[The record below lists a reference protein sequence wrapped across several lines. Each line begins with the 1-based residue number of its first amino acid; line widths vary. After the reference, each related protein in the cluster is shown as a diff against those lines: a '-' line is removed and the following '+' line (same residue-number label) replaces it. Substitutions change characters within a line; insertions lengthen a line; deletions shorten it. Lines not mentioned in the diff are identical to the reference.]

1 MQQLLNLMETLEQQN
16 AIKKDYLA
24 ASGTLSFVGG
34 QLVMV
39 HAGTSVN
46 FTPTPHF
53 HAQMAE
59 KLSIPKGYY
68 DRMREKALGL
78 LDDNVNHWLSDEGK
92 NLLVR
97 AFEPGEGDNVA
108 RALLSDRYNMI
119 DNMEVLLE
127 TLDAIKATGIPVNVA
142 GAELSDTR
150 MFLRIT
156 CPEIEVQATEM
167 LKAYR
172 KAIAAGS
179 SVITGFELQN
189 SEIGCGTFQI
199 SPRAVVLACQNG
211 LIKTNDA
218 LRRVH
223 LGGKMDELGFYNNPE
238 VKKANREL
246 VKKQVSHAVKTF
258 LSKDYLTKLVQSF
271 TELGDKKIE
280 APIPQVIEVI
290 ASEYSITQERKNRI
304 LDYFID
310 GGDRRRIG
318 IVNAIT
324 EEVQELTE
332 DIDLKHDSEAIT
344 YDLLTKFDKIEAAA
358 FKLERSAN

>member
-1 MQQLLNLMETLEQQN
+1 MQQLQSLIETLESQN
-16 AIKKDYLA
+16 DIKKDYLS
-24 ASGTLSFVGG
+24 ASGSLSFVNG
-34 QLVMV
+34 QLVMA
-39 HAGTSVN
+39 HAGTNVK

-68 DRMREKALGL
+68 DRMREKALNL

-119 DNMEVLLE
+119 DNLEVLME
-127 TLDAIKATGIPVNVA
+127 TLDAIKATGIPVDVI

-167 LKAYR
+167 LRAYR
-172 KAIAAGS
+172 RAIEAGS

-199 SPRAVVLACQNG
+199 APRAVVLACKNG

-238 VKKANREL
+238 VKKANMEL

-258 LSKDYLTKLVQSF
+258 LSKDYLTRLVDSF
-271 TELGDKKIE
+271 TELGAKKIE
-280 APIPQVIEVI
+280 APIQAVVEVI
-290 ASEYSITQERKNRI
+290 ANEYNITQERKSRI

-318 IVNAIT
+318 MVNAIT
-324 EEVQELTE
+324 QEVQELT
-332 DIDLKHDSEAIT
+332 DIDLKHDSETIT

-358 FKLERSAN
+358 IKIERSAN

>member
-1 MQQLLNLMETLEQQN
+1 MQQLQQLVETLQAQE
-16 AIKKDYLA
+16 AIKKDYVA
-24 ASGTLSFVGG
+24 ASAHLSFVNGR
-34 QLVMV
+34 LVMT
-39 HAGTSVN
+39 HAGTNVE

-59 KLSIPKGYY
+59 KVGIPKGYY
-68 DRMREKALGL
+68 DRMKDKALTL

-92 NLLVR
+92 NLLIR

-150 MFLRIT
+150 MFLQIT
-156 CPEIEVQATEM
+156 CPEIEVKATEM

-172 KAIAAGS
+172 KSIAAGS
-179 SVITGFELQN
+179 GVITGFELQN
-189 SEIGCGTFQI
+189 SEIGKGTFQVC
-199 SPRAVVLACQNG
+199 PRAVVLACQNG

-238 VKKANREL
+238 VKRANREL
-246 VKKQVSHAVKTF
+246 VKKQVSHAVKLF
-258 LSKDYLTKLVQSF
+258 LSKDYLTNLVNSF

-280 APIPQVIEVI
+280 APVQQVIQVI
-290 ASEYSITQERKNRI
+290 ASEYSITDERKNNI
-304 LDYFID
+304 LNFFID

-318 IVNAIT
+318 IVNALT
-324 EEVQELTE
+324 EEAQTLT

-344 YDLLTKFDKIEAAA
+344 FDLLQKFDKIEAAA
-358 FKLERSAN
+358 FKLDRSAN